1 MENKEDIKSKTI
13 KGFVWRFGE
22 RLSSQLVSFVVS
34 VVLARL
40 LLPKEYGVIALTM
53 VFINI
58 ASCLAVSGLGTS
70 LIQKRDADELDFST
84 MFHAGN
90 ALSLFL
96 YAILFIAAPFIAD
109 IYKNE
114 VITPVL
120 RILGLV
126 IPISAINSIQ
136 QASISRKLDFKKFF
150 YATLIGTIISG
161 FIGIFMAY
169 HGFGVWSLVGQQLS
183 NQLVNTFTLNRIITW
198 RPKLIFSY
206 RRFKVLFSFGS
217 KFMGANVIGS
227 FFNELKSFIIGIK
240 YQPADLAFYNRGDS
254 FPSLF
259 SNNINNTINAVLF
272 PAMSKVQNEPEALK
286 RAVRRAMM
294 TSSFIMCPILLGLAA
309 TSDKLVLILLT
320 KKWLFCVP
328 FMQVL
333 CFQYLFGIL
342 GTANLQA
349 LNALGRSDVTLKLE
363 LYKKPVYLLFIV
375 IGMFVSPLAIAI
387 ACTCYG
393 FIGTAFNAW
402 PNRKLI
408 GYSFKDQLK
417 DVSPQFGIALAMGGG
432 VYLIGLL
439 PLNIFVSFFIQV
451 VMGGAFYIGMARL
464 LSLES
469 YNYAVNTIKNIRKK

>member
-13 KGFVWRFGE
+13 KGFIWRFGE

-70 LIQKRDADELDFST
+70 LIQKKDADELDFST

-120 RILGLV
+120 RVLGLI

-169 HGFGVWSLVGQQLS
+169 HGFG
-183 NQLVNTFTLNRIITW
+183 
-198 RPKLIFSY
+198 
-206 RRFKVLFSFGS
+206 
-217 KFMGANVIGS
+217 
-227 FFNELKSFIIGIK
+227 
-240 YQPADLAFYNRGDS
+240 
-254 FPSLF
+254 
-259 SNNINNTINAVLF
+259 
-272 PAMSKVQNEPEALK
+272 
-286 RAVRRAMM
+286 
-294 TSSFIMCPILLGLAA
+294 
-309 TSDKLVLILLT
+309 
-320 KKWLFCVP
+320 
-328 FMQVL
+328 
-333 CFQYLFGIL
+333 
-342 GTANLQA
+342 
-349 LNALGRSDVTLKLE
+349 
-363 LYKKPVYLLFIV
+363 
-375 IGMFVSPLAIAI
+375 
-387 ACTCYG
+387 
-393 FIGTAFNAW
+393 
-402 PNRKLI
+402 
-408 GYSFKDQLK
+408 
-417 DVSPQFGIALAMGGG
+417 
-432 VYLIGLL
+432 LIGL
-439 PLNIFVSFFIQV
+439 
-451 VMGGAFYIGMARL
+451 
-464 LSLES
+464 
-469 YNYAVNTIKNIRKK
+469 